1 MTVELSQFIPGLLV
15 ALLFGLATGPWA
27 ARRWG
32 TSRSLGTALMA
43 SFGAVVALTL
53 TPGGD
58 VAPPGSF
65 LGSCDL
71 TRFGPPSLADLSSL
85 NEVSLNVIL
94 FIPLGISI
102 GLLARSRLKAAT
114 VVAAIALPFAI
125 EAIQLVVVPLGRYC
139 DSADVSDNLIGLV
152 FGLAL
157 GTIIGGAVRHR
168 VRAREVAAA
177 GGPGRG

>member
-27 ARRWG
+27 ARRWR
-32 TSRSLGTALMA
+32 TSRSLGTALMV
-43 SFGAVVALTL
+43 SIGAVFALTL

-65 LGSCDL
+65 LGACDL
-71 TRFGPPSLADLSSL
+71 TRFGPPNLADLTTI

-94 FIPLGISI
+94 FIPLGASI
-102 GLLARSRLKAAT
+102 GLLARSQRKAAT
-114 VVAAIALPFAI
+114 LAGAIALPFAI

-139 DSADVSDNLIGLV
+139 DSADVADNLIGLAV
-152 FGLAL
+152 GLIL
-157 GTIIGGAVRHR
+157 GTIVGGALRHR
-168 VRAREVAAA
+168 ERSREVAT
-177 GGPGRG
+177 GPEAERG

>member
-1 MTVELSQFIPGLLV
+1 MTVDLSQFIPGLLV

-27 ARRWG
+27 ARQWQ
-32 TSRSLGTALMA
+32 TSRSLGTALMI
-43 SFGAVVALTL
+43 SLGAVLALTL

-65 LGSCDL
+65 LGACDL
-71 TRFGPPSLADLSSL
+71 TRFGPPDLADLTTI
-85 NEVSLNVIL
+85 NEVSLNVLL
-94 FIPLGISI
+94 FIPLGTAI

-139 DSADVSDNLIGLV
+139 DSADVADNLIGLAV
-152 FGLAL
+152 GLAL
-157 GTIIGGAVRHR
+157 GTLVGGAVRHR
-168 VRAREVAAA
+168 ERSRGVATAPD
-177 GGPGRG
+177 GERG